1 MLRFG
6 CRDRCAAPG
15 ASRLNDD
22 TFDLSGRVAL
32 VTGAS
37 RGIGRAIALL
47 LAKHGAAVVVSS
59 RRLEGCEAVV
69 GEIRAAGGQ
78 ASALACHIGEVEQIA
93 AAFRELDARH
103 GRVDFLV
110 NNAATNPYY
119 GPAVEMDLG
128 AFQKTVDVNVRGY
141 FCASIE
147 AGRRM
152 IAQGKGAIVNVA
164 SINAFRPMAGQVVY
178 SMTKAAIVNLTQGL
192 AKEWGGQGVRVNAVV
207 PGLVETK
214 FAAALHTD
222 PGLRALVDRLTPLGR
237 IGQPQEIAG
246 AVLYLVS
253 DAAAFATGSCV
264 TVDGGWLA

>member
-1 MLRFG
+1 M
-6 CRDRCAAPG
+6 
-15 ASRLNDD
+15 SDD
-22 TFDLSGRVAL
+22 TFDLAGRVAL

-47 LAKHGAAVVVSS
+47 LARHGATVVVSS
-59 RRLEGCEAVV
+59 RKLEGCEEVA

-78 ASALACHIGEVEQIA
+78 ASALVCHIGEVEQIA

-103 GRVDFLV
+103 GRVDILV
-110 NNAATNPYY
+110 NNAATNPYF
-119 GPAVEMDLG
+119 GPAIAMGPG
-128 AFQKTVDVNVRGY
+128 AFQKTMDVNIRGY

-152 IAQGKGAIVNVA
+152 IAQRKGAIVNVA
-164 SINAFRPMAGQVVY
+164 SVNAFRPMDGQTVY
-178 SMTKAAIVNLTQGL
+178 SMTKAAIVNMTQGL
-192 AKEWGGQGVRVNAVV
+192 AREWGPLGVRVNAVV

-222 PGLRALVDRLTPLGR
+222 PQRRAMSERLTPLGR
-237 IGQPQEIAG
+237 IAQPEEIAG
-246 AVLYLVS
+246 AALYLVS
-253 DAAAFATGSCV
+253 DAASFTTGSCV